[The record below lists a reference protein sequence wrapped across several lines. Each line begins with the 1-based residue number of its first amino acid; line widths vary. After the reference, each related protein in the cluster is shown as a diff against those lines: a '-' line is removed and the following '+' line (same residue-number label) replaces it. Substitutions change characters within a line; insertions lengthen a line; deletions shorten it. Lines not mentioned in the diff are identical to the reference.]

1 MLVFFDDILVNSRGL
16 NQHVEHLKVVLELL
30 RSNALVVKQCKNGVV
45 DALSRVPCLE
55 LLA

>member
-16 NQHVEHLKVVLELL
+16 NQHVEHLKIVLELL
-30 RSNALVVKQCKNGVV
+30 RSNALVVKQSKNGVV
-45 DALSRVPCLE
+45 DALSRMPCSE